1 MKMRRAIAMI
11 ELIFAIVII
20 GIALLAAPQLL
31 ATTSKSTQVGI
42 QQEAINEAASYVN
55 MILTYPWDEND
66 SNESDQPVLH
76 VTNGDLELDDQGN
89 GRRIGVPPGASRV
102 FRFYSGGDKNA
113 SSSLGLEAGES
124 SPNDLDDFNG
134 QTQTLVYDS
143 SGSGGV
149 DYLEKTTVQMA
160 TSIQYVS
167 DSANYAQQSFNYNL
181 PTSALGTGTSNIKE
195 IAVTLTS
202 SSSSPEL
209 QKTIVLRAFG
219 CNVGSYEYA
228 HRTYY

>member
-1 MKMRRAIAMI
+1 MHMRRAIAMI

-20 GIALLAAPQLL
+20 GIALLAVPQLL

-42 QQEAINEAASYVN
+42 QQEAINEASSYVN

-66 SNESDQPVLH
+66 SNESYQPVLH
-76 VTNGDLELDDQGN
+76 VTNGDSELDEQGN
-89 GRRIGVPPGASRV
+89 SGRRVGVPPGASRV
-102 FRFYSGGDKNA
+102 FRLYNGGDKNA
-113 SSSLGLEAGES
+113 SSSLGLEMGES

-134 QTQTLVYDS
+134 QTQTLVYDN

-167 DSANYAQQSFNYNL
+167 DSANYAKQSFNYTI
-181 PTSALGTGTSNIKE
+181 PTSALGTGSSNIKE
-195 IAVTLTS
+195 ITVTLTS
-202 SSSSPEL
+202 SSSVPEL
-209 QKTIVLRAFG
+209 QKNDRFACVWVQCRKL
-219 CNVGSYEYA
+219 
-228 HRTYY
+228 